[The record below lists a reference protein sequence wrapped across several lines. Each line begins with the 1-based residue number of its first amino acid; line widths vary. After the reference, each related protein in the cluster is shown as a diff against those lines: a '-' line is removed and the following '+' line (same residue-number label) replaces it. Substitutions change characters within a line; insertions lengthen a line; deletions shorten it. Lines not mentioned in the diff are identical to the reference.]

1 MIIIPSDSCSKFIA
15 VLSASPYILGPWNKH
30 YGLFLAGVLIVT
42 CLVNMATVITI
53 KLFLKRPSSS
63 HPGISLVAGLVS
75 FKSLSMVVSFFLVAA
90 AGVHIV
96 KLLRPDA
103 ETSKFGLHLT
113 VAAVVGEEG
122 SRMDHKKFGNF
133 LNF

>member
-15 VLSASPYILGPWNKH
+15 VLSASPCVLGPWNKH

-63 HPGISLVAGLVS
+63 HPVRLMARLVS

-122 SRMDHKKFGNF
+122 SRLENKKFGN
-133 LNF
+133 